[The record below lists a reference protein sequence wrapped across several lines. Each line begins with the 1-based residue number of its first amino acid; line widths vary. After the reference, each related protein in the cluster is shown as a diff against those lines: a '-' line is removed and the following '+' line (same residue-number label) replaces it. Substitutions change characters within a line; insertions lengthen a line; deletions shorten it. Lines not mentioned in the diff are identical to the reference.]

1 MVKPGLLIMEKK
13 KQRKVVADFIKAFS
27 CTYSITKN
35 LSTLL
40 DIPVDPFLLKSVV
53 GFSSGIST
61 MGDTCGVVNGGVTV
75 LGKKYPE
82 LPALQ
87 FYLLCAEYF
96 KRLEDRLDT
105 PDCGRVHGGKHLANN
120 FRRAI
125 LSGKILKC
133 VEILAHGADILE
145 TLAKQAD
152 QDDFSFADAQRKQ
165 NIDAMATYFEEEE
178 FHCCKSTVFE
188 IANMFNISAEPVLHP
203 SRGFVGGI
211 GFNGTVCG
219 AVSGGVLCL
228 GLLSHVNLEKSGYS
242 DTLKITLHGLLKSEK
257 IFTDEKRFVPAKL
270 FKECKHI
277 YQTVENRFGS
287 AHCCDILGLSVD
299 TKEGCRQY
307 REGEK
312 IALCREVVQT
322 VVDTVKTVCEKED

>member
-1 MVKPGLLIMEKK
+1 MEKK
-13 KQRKVVADFIKAFS
+13 NQRRVVADFIKAFS
-27 CTYSITKN
+27 CAHSITKN

-40 DIPVDPFLLKSVV
+40 GVPVDPLLLRSVV

-61 MGDTCGVVNGGVTV
+61 MGDTCGVVNGGITV

-87 FYLLCAEYF
+87 FYLLCSEYF

-105 PDCGRVHGGKHLANN
+105 PDCGRVHGGKHLASD

-145 TLAKQAD
+145 ALAKQTD
-152 QDDFSFADAQRKQ
+152 DNDFSFVDPQRKQ
-165 NIDAMATYFEEEE
+165 NIDSMATYFNEEE
-178 FHCCKSTVFE
+178 FHCCQSTIID
-188 IANMFNISAEPVLHP
+188 IANMFNISVEPVLNP
-203 SRGFVGGI
+203 SKGFVGGI

-228 GLLSHVNLEKSGYS
+228 GLLSNVSLEKSGYS
-242 DTLKITLHGLLKSEK
+242 DTLKITLHGLVKSEK
-257 IFTDEKRFVPAKL
+257 IFTDEKNFLPASL
-270 FKECKHI
+270 FKKCKNI

-287 AHCCDILGLSVD
+287 THCCDILELSVD
-299 TKEGCRQY
+299 TKYGCQQY
-307 REGEK
+307 QKEKK

-322 VVDTVKTVCEKED
+322 VVDTVKEVCEKGD